1 MRQFFGAC
9 KQMDRLFLLE
19 LFSGTGSVG
28 DAARER
34 YGDSLRR
41 YSTDINPKYSPTTAV
56 NLLEWDY
63 KPALDAFLA
72 ERTEDDFLVVWMS
85 PPCTQYSIARS
96 KAKTPRDLE
105 GADALVQRALE
116 IKDYVRPDAWFLE
129 NPHGDARSALRL
141 RPLMQPLEQYRHMCC
156 YCHYGKQFRK
166 RTDIWTDVPTVA
178 LKTCSKATP
187 CPHVANRR
195 HPMTAQSGPSATA
208 RGSGSAEAAYPI
220 PPQLVEYLLAE
231 ALASN

>member
-1 MRQFFGAC
+1 MG
-9 KQMDRLFLLE
+9 RLFLVE

-28 DAARER
+28 DAAAQL
-34 YGDSLRR
+34 YGDSLLR
-41 YSTDINPKYSPTTAV
+41 YSTDINPKYNPTTAV
-56 NLLEWDY
+56 SLLEWDY

-72 ERTEDDFLVVWMS
+72 TRTLADCVVVWMS

-105 GADALVQRALE
+105 GADALVRRALE

-141 RPLMQPLEQYRHMCC
+141 RPLMQPLEPYRHMCC

-166 RTDIWTDVPTVA
+166 RTDIWTDAPVA
-178 LKTCSKATP
+178 LHICSKATP
-187 CPHVANRR
+187 CPHVAAGR

-220 PPQLVEYLLAE
+220 PQQLVEYLLAQ
-231 ALASN
+231 ALGGRAFR